1 MRPAIGPWS
10 GRKYFLDKMTLRD
23 LVVAYFTYYGILV
36 YLLLAAVAIG
46 LAVTLAESWLAV
58 SLAAAVVVPLYPV
71 VWYALHRWVLH
82 GQWLY
87 RLPWTARVWKRIHYD
102 HHQDPHDL
110 SVLFGALYTTLP
122 TIAIATVPLG
132 WAIAGPAGA
141 AAAMA
146 SGILITCFY
155 EFCHCI
161 QHLPFQPRWEWL
173 KRMKKLHLAHH
184 FHSEKGNFGITNF
197 VWDRV
202 LNTYY
207 QHPRAVPRSET
218 VFNLGYTAEQAA
230 RYPWVEALSDEAHQ
244 QTGALRPARSR

>member
-1 MRPAIGPWS
+1 MSPAIGPWS

-23 LVVAYFTYYGILV
+23 LVIAYFTYYAILV
-36 YLLLAAVAIG
+36 YLLLAAGAIG
-46 LAVTLAESWLAV
+46 LTVYWAEGWVGPAV
-58 SLAAAVVVPLYPV
+58 AAGIVLPLYPA
-71 VWYALHRWVLH
+71 VWYGLHRWVLH

-87 RLPWTARVWKRIHYD
+87 RMPWTAKVWKRIHYD

-122 TIAIATVPLG
+122 TILIVTVPLG
-132 WAIAGPAGA
+132 WVIAGPAGA
-141 AAAMA
+141 AAATA
-146 SGILITCFY
+146 AGLLTTCFY

-161 QHLPFQPRWEWL
+161 QHLPFKPKWNWL
-173 KRMKKLHLAHH
+173 KQMKRLHLAHH

-197 VWDRV
+197 LWDRL

-207 QHPRAVPRSET
+207 GHPRDVPRSET
-218 VFNLGYTAEQAA
+218 VFNLGYTAEKAEH
-230 RYPWVEALSDEAHQ
+230 YPWVEALSDAAHQ

>member
-23 LVVAYFTYYGILV
+23 LVIAYFTYYGIIV
-36 YLLLAAVAIG
+36 YLLLASLGVWLTFSMAEGWLPVA
-46 LAVTLAESWLAV
+46 
-58 SLAAAVVVPLYPV
+58 LAAAVIVPLYPA

-82 GQWLY
+82 GQMLY

-122 TIAIATVPLG
+122 TIAIVTIPLG
-132 WAIAGPAGA
+132 WVIAGPAGA
-141 AAAMA
+141 AAATT
-146 SGILITCFY
+146 SGILVTCFY

-173 KRMKKLHLAHH
+173 KRIKKLHLAHH
-184 FHSEKGNFGITNF
+184 FHNEQGNFGITNF
-197 VWDRV
+197 FWDRA
-202 LNTYY
+202 LKTYFA
-207 QHPRAVPRSET
+207 HPREVPRSET
-218 VFNLGYTAEQAA
+218 VFNLGYTAEKAA
-230 RYPWVEALSDEAHQ
+230 RYPWVEELSDGVHQ

>member
-1 MRPAIGPWS
+1 MRPAIGPWA

-36 YLLLAAVAIG
+36 YLLLAAVGIT
-46 LAVTLAESWLAV
+46 LAVTLAEGWARPA
-58 SLAAAVVVPLYPV
+58 LAAAVVVLLYPA

-87 RLPWTARVWKRIHYD
+87 RIPWTAAVWKRIHYD

-122 TIAIATVPLG
+122 TIAIVTIPLG

-141 AAAMA
+141 AAATA
-146 SGILITCFY
+146 SGILTTCFY

-173 KRMKKLHLAHH
+173 RQVKKLHLAHH

-197 VWDRV
+197 FLGSHDEHLLPASAVSAAQRDGVQPRLHRREGRPLPVGGGSLRWRPPADR
-202 LNTYY
+202 
-207 QHPRAVPRSET
+207 RS
-218 VFNLGYTAEQAA
+218 ASC
-230 RYPWVEALSDEAHQ
+230 P
-244 QTGALRPARSR
+244 